1 MKFDH
6 VVKHNGVYYEAGE
19 DVPIEVKE
27 ERKAVVQTAAPLPEE
42 KKVEPVQAHEQ
53 VKENPQK
60 RGRRRRE

>member
-6 VVKHNGVYYEAGE
+6 VVKHNGVYYETGE

-27 ERKAVVQTAAPLPEE
+27 ERKAVEQTAAPLPEE